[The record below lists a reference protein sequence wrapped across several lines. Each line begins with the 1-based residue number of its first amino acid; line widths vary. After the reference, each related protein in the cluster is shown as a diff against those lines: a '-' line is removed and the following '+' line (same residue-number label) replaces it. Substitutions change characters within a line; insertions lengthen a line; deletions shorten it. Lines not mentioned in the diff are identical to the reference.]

1 MTLDALAELEVRHTR
16 RHMPTRRVAI
26 ASTQLPAGGS
36 AAALLLGCVASMGA
50 AGLDDDQRAEVPA
63 FLAEARQGSIDV
75 PRRRL
80 RFRLQTDLVGLARSR
95 HRLLGEDGGL
105 VVELDVSSQYPV
117 PQLIAAVW
125 AASRLAPRPRA
136 QCLESIERSV
146 GTPDVF
152 PVDVTVRY
160 VTDFEPVTFVLDG
173 SGPGG
178 PGGPGANGSG
188 SGARPSVLDWS
199 RVPSEL
205 RWAMEVLGYGPTD
218 AATRVDIQR
227 RYRRLLK
234 VAHPDHGGVESDAAH
249 RIEELA
255 EARRVMLGEVDGRR
269 TGA

>member
-26 ASTQLPAGGS
+26 ASTLLPAGGS
-36 AAALLLGCVASMGA
+36 AAALLLGCVAAMGA
-50 AGLDDDQRAEVPA
+50 AGLDDDQLAEVPA
-63 FLAEARQGSIDV
+63 FLAEARQGAIEV

-95 HRLLGEDGGL
+95 HRLLGEHGGL

-146 GTPDVF
+146 GAPGVF
-152 PVDVTVRY
+152 PSDVEIRY
-160 VTDFEPVTFVLDG
+160 VTEFEPVTFVLDG
-173 SGPGG
+173 NGAGGNGTNGSGG
-178 PGGPGANGSG
+178 PGVGAGP
-188 SGARPSVLDWS
+188 DWS
-199 RVPSEL
+199 RVPGEL
-205 RWAMEVLGYGPTD
+205 RWAMEVLGYGPAD
-218 AATRVDIQR
+218 SPTRVDVQR

-234 VAHPDHGGVESDAAH
+234 VAHPDHGGAESDAAH
-249 RIEELA
+249 RIDELA
-255 EARRVMLGEVDGRR
+255 EARRVVLGDVDGSAP
-269 TGA
+269 G